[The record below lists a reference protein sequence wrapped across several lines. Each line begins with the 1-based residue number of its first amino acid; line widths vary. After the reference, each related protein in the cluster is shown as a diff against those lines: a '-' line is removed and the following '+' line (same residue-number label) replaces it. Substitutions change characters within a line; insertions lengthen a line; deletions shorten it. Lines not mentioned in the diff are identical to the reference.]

1 MTAAARLSELH
12 LVAAARPNL
21 PKLAALWHALPA
33 DFPLRPVLLH
43 TSQHHDEAMF
53 GAHLADLGLPAP
65 AISLGV
71 SGGGHTALVG
81 RTIAAAGEAWAARR
95 PAMVV
100 VAGDVDGSLAAGLA
114 ARKLALPVAHLE
126 AGLRC
131 GDADMPEE
139 INRRA
144 LDAVSTLLWAPDE
157 GSAERLLREGHAPTA
172 VRAVGNAMVD
182 TLLRNLPAACARPL
196 PAGLRP
202 GGYGVVTLHRA
213 ATVDRPDAFVAALRG
228 LSEAAP
234 LLPLA
239 WPVHPR
245 ARARLADAGL
255 APPHGVLPLP
265 PLRYVDFLA
274 LLASARLVVT
284 DSGGVQEEAT
294 ALSLPCLTLR
304 AETERP
310 VTVECGSSRLVAPEN
325 LAAAVAEAMSGR
337 WPRGRPIPLWD
348 GGAGA
353 RMAAHLLEFLESTR

>member
-1 MTAAARLSELH
+1 MNTVPELH

-21 PKLAALWHALPA
+21 PKLAALWHGLPA
-33 DFPLRPVLLH
+33 DFLLRPVLLH
-43 TSQHHDEAMF
+43 TGQHHDEAMF
-53 GAHLADLGLPAP
+53 GAHLSDLGLPAP

-71 SGGGHTALVG
+71 SGGGHAALVG
-81 RTIAAAGEAWAARR
+81 RTVETAGAVWAARR

-114 ARKLALPVAHLE
+114 ARKLALPLAHLE

-131 GDADMPEE
+131 ADADMPEE

-144 LDAVSTLLWAPDE
+144 LDAVATLLWAPDE
-157 GSAERLLREGHAPTA
+157 GSAARLLREGHPPAA

-182 TLLRNLPAACARPL
+182 TLLRNLPAARARPL
-196 PAGLRP
+196 PAGLAP
-202 GGYGVVTLHRA
+202 GGYGVVTVHRA
-213 ATVDRPDAFVAALRG
+213 ATVDRPAALAAALRG
-228 LSEAAP
+228 LSEAAR

-245 ARARLADAGL
+245 ARARMAEGGL
-255 APPHGVLPLP
+255 APPPGVVPLP
-265 PLRYVDFLA
+265 PLSYLDFLA
-274 LLASARLVVT
+274 LLAGARLAVT

-310 VTVECGSSRLVAPEN
+310 VTLESGSSRLVAPDG
-325 LAAAVAEAMSGR
+325 LAAAVAEALSGR

-348 GGAGA
+348 GQAGA
-353 RMAAHLLEFLESTR
+353 RMAAHLIEFLAGAR